1 MLGVEDS
8 SGFRFWACQ
17 AGSLQVLVG
26 TVQAAMRIWPAH
38 GRELFRR
45 FLRTDQRAD
54 RRLNPVR
61 QCTVEGCVVLWE
73 VLMCEDAPVLML
85 VSGSN
90 NTSEAL

>member
-8 SGFRFWACQ
+8 SEFWACH
-17 AGSLQVLVG
+17 AGSLRILVV
-26 TVQAAMRIWPAH
+26 TVQGAMRTWPAH

-45 FLRTDQRAD
+45 FKFTEQCAD

-73 VLMCEDAPVLML
+73 VLMCEDVPVLML
-85 VSGSN
+85 VTSSN
-90 NTSEAL
+90 NSSEAL